1 MSEITVDEKILE
13 QMIAKGLED
22 YLNKNLLMNRGEPGN
37 QGCVAIGNACLIN
50 LANSA
55 NHVGI
60 GVDAGIDQ
68 LNGEGMT
75 FLGAKTNVTKGD
87 FSYSTA
93 IGYGA
98 VITDNN
104 QLSIGSPEEGKGVN
118 YTRDKYYTYAYHGYL
133 KVLINGK
140 YLYLSCLERNK
151 EMGEDY
157 QGSTADNGG

>member
-75 FLGAKTNVTKGD
+75 FLGAKTNVSQGD

-104 QLSIGSPEEGKGVN
+104 QLSIGSPEEGKGLQIAD
-118 YTRDKYYTYAYHGYL
+118 RGHLSDGRIFEDKYIKAI
-133 KVLINGK
+133 INGK
-140 YLYLSCLERNK
+140 EAYIHFL
-151 EMGEDY
+151 
-157 QGSTADNGG
+157 TAEKINDNP